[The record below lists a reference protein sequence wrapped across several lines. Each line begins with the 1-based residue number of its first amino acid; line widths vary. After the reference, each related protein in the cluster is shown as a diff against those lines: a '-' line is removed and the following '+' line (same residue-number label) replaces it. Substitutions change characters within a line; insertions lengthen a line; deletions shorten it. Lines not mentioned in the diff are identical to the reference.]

1 MVVRSGSAD
10 AQNLVEL
17 SQSYQVIR
25 GDSQETKLK
34 KKKKKRQNSAR
45 QTSVASGRLR
55 RTTLRLEASPIIMML
70 SKIFPSTLA
79 GRRKEKQK
87 WRRAK
92 TD

>member
-34 KKKKKRQNSAR
+34 KKKKKETKLSQADL
-45 QTSVASGRLR
+45 SGIRKAQENN
-55 RTTLRLEASPIIMML
+55 TQVGGL
-70 SKIFPSTLA
+70 SHHYDVI
-79 GRRKEKQK
+79 
-87 WRRAK
+87 
-92 TD
+92 

>member
-34 KKKKKRQNSAR
+34 RKKKETKLSQADL
-45 QTSVASGRLR
+45 SGI
-55 RTTLRLEASPIIMML
+55 RTAQENNTQVGGL
-70 SKIFPSTLA
+70 SHHYDVI
-79 GRRKEKQK
+79 
-87 WRRAK
+87 
-92 TD
+92 